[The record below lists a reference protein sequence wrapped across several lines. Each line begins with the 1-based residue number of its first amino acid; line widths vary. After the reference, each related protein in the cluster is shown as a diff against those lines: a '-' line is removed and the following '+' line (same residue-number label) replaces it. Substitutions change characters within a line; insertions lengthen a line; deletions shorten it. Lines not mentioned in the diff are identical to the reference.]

1 MLIREQNKF
10 FLYKKLN
17 NQAIKMK
24 PVSLSQIDNFLK
36 NDTFLMYGVSRNK
49 QKFGN
54 VIFKELTQKGL
65 KIFPIHR
72 EMDVFENQRCYKNL
86 SELPEKP
93 NAAIICTK
101 PEKTAEILEELKN
114 YGIQNIWLQRG
125 SADEDIMQK
134 ANNDLKVMVC
144 DKCILMF
151 ANPSGIH
158 KFHSN
163 ILKFFGRYPK

>member
-1 MLIREQNKF
+1 
-10 FLYKKLN
+10 
-17 NQAIKMK
+17 MK
-24 PVSLSQIDNFLK
+24 PVNLSQIDTFLK

-54 VIFKELTQKGL
+54 VIFKELTQKGFKL
-65 KIFPIHR
+65 FPIHS
-72 EMDVFENQRCYKNL
+72 EMEMFENQKCYKNL
-86 SELPEKP
+86 TELSGHTES
-93 NAAIICTK
+93 AIICTK
-101 PEKTAEILEELKN
+101 PEKTARILEELKN
-114 YGIQNIWLQRG
+114 YGVKYIWLQRG
-125 SADEDIMQK
+125 SADEEIITK
-134 ANNDLKVMVC
+134 ANEDFQVMVC